1 MRLVSITGKRQCV
14 AAEIHPGSER
24 KPDQM
29 LADRSK
35 MTAAYVGW
43 SLGALGFYYAWF
55 QRVIPSVMV
64 DRLMADFA
72 VGGAV
77 LGTLSSLY
85 FYAYAVMQLPVG
97 AMVDR
102 WGPALPY
109 AGALILAAL
118 GSSLFAVAESIEM
131 AYAGR
136 ILIGVGSAF
145 GWVAALKIIAER
157 FPPDRFAMMSGA
169 GMFIGLCGGFSGQVI
184 AGSLVDAFGWRI
196 TMWGAAIAGLL
207 LSVAVYAFIGRRPAE
222 SAVDAPTMRE
232 ILSGF
237 AVALRNHKIWL
248 VAGGGAIAAAPIFIF
263 GSLWGVP
270 YLMQVHGLERSVAAS
285 LTATILAGWGVG
297 AFLSGWMSDR
307 IGARRKPVVFGL
319 VVALISLTTVIYGP
333 KLPVLALGGL
343 LLVAGLGSGV
353 VVLSYAMAGDLSIA
367 ATRGSA
373 YAFANMLMIL
383 SGAIFQP
390 VAGWLLDLN
399 WYGSTSNG
407 ARVYDAAA
415 YETTFLMVPVTYVTG
430 LVMILLSRYDE
441 PSKSRNLSTTL

>member
-1 MRLVSITGKRQCV
+1 
-14 AAEIHPGSER
+14 
-24 KPDQM
+24 M
-29 LADRSK
+29 LAGRSK

-85 FYAYAVMQLPVG
+85 FYAYAAMQLPVG

-102 WGPALPY
+102 WGPGLPY

-118 GSSLFAVAESIEM
+118 GSSLFAVAETIEM

-157 FPPDRFAMMSGA
+157 FPPGRFAMMSGA

-184 AGSLVDAFGWRI
+184 AGGLVDAFGWRI

-207 LSVAVYAFIGRRPAE
+207 LSAAIYVCIGRRPAMSTE
-222 SAVDAPTMRE
+222 DAPSMRA

-237 AVALRNHKIWL
+237 AVALRNRRVWL

-270 YLMQVHGLERSVAAS
+270 FLMQVHGLERTVAAS
-285 LTATILAGWGVG
+285 LTATALAGWGFG
-297 AFLSGWMSDR
+297 AFLSGWLSDR
-307 IGARRKPVVFGL
+307 IGERRKPIICGL
-319 VVALISLTTVIYGP
+319 AIAFLALSVAIYGL
-333 KLPVLALGGL
+333 KLPVLALGVL

-353 VVLSYAMAGDLSIA
+353 VVLSYAMAGDLSSA
-367 ATRGSA
+367 ASRGSA

-390 VAGWLLDLN
+390 VVGWLLDLN
-399 WYGSTSNG
+399 WSGSTSNG
-407 ARVYDAAA
+407 ARVYDVGAF
-415 YETTFLMVPVTYVTG
+415 ETAFLTVPVTYIAG

-441 PSKSRNLSTTL
+441 PNASRPSATP

>member
-1 MRLVSITGKRQCV
+1 
-14 AAEIHPGSER
+14 
-24 KPDQM
+24 
-29 LADRSK
+29 
-35 MTAAYVGW
+35 MTAAYIGW

-85 FYAYAVMQLPVG
+85 FYAYAAMQLPVG

-102 WGPALPY
+102 WGPGLPY

-118 GSSLFAVAESIEM
+118 GSSLFATAESIEM
-131 AYAGR
+131 AYVGR

-157 FPPDRFAMMSGA
+157 FPPERFAMMSGA
-169 GMFIGLCGGFSGQVI
+169 GMFIGLIGGFSGQVI
-184 AGSLVDAFGWRI
+184 AGGLVDAFGWRI

-207 LSVAVYAFIGRRPAE
+207 LSAAVYTFIGRRPAMN
-222 SAVDAPTMRE
+222 AADAPSMRE

-237 AVALRNHKIWL
+237 AAALRNRQVWL
-248 VAGGGAIAAAPIFIF
+248 VAGGGAIAAAPVFIF

-270 YLMQVHGLERSVAAS
+270 FLMQVHGLERTVAAS
-285 LTATILAGWGVG
+285 LTATVLAGWGFG
-297 AFLSGWMSDR
+297 AFLSGWLSDR
-307 IGARRKPVVFGL
+307 IGERRKPVVFGL
-319 VVALISLTTVIYGP
+319 IIALVALTAAIYGP
-333 KLPVLALGGL
+333 KLPILALGGL

-353 VVLSYAMAGDLSIA
+353 VVLSYAMAGDLSLE

-383 SGAIFQP
+383 SGAISQP

-399 WYGSTSNG
+399 WSGSTSNG
-407 ARVYDAAA
+407 ARIYDVDA
-415 YETTFLMVPVTYVTG
+415 YEAAFFSVPITYLAG

-441 PSKSRNLSTTL
+441 PSKSRNP

>member
-85 FYAYAVMQLPVG
+85 FYAYAVTQLPVG

-184 AGSLVDAFGWRI
+184 VGSLVDAFGWRI

-207 LSVAVYAFIGRRPAE
+207 LSVAIYAIIGTRPAE

-237 AVALRNHKIWL
+237 GTWRT
-248 VAGGGAIAAAPIFIF
+248 VAGGGIGF
-263 GSLWGVP
+263 W
-270 YLMQVHGLERSVAAS
+270 RCC
-285 LTATILAGWGVG
+285 
-297 AFLSGWMSDR
+297 AFLRNG
-307 IGARRKPVVFGL
+307 GGL
-319 VVALISLTTVIYGP
+319 VDCGNPGFRICICQYADDTFRCYISTGRRLVARSELVWIHIKRGAHIRCGGIRNHFPHGACHLSYRPRYDLA
-333 KLPVLALGGL
+333 LPV
-343 LLVAGLGSGV
+343 
-353 VVLSYAMAGDLSIA
+353 
-367 ATRGSA
+367 R
-373 YAFANMLMIL
+373 
-383 SGAIFQP
+383 
-390 VAGWLLDLN
+390 
-399 WYGSTSNG
+399 
-407 ARVYDAAA
+407 
-415 YETTFLMVPVTYVTG
+415 
-430 LVMILLSRYDE
+430 
-441 PSKSRNLSTTL
+441 